1 VPSWQHLALTC
12 SIVCLSKISMLK
24 VNAFARLKFHVCG
37 FKVRKDLVNDIN
49 CIINYYGFRMM
60 LELQTIFLAR
70 LFGNGIII
78 SGVIVS
84 NPIVMIIVFKN
95 YTPCGWWMPQMQHPP
110 HLGAMGHL
118 YLECHELARGHWQ
131 QCLLIFYFSHNRKF
145 CIPPLTNSELE
156 HHQQDCR

>member
-1 VPSWQHLALTC
+1 
-12 SIVCLSKISMLK
+12 MLK
-24 VNAFARLKFHVCG
+24 VNAFARLEFHVCG

-49 CIINYYGFRMM
+49 YIIIYYGFRII

-95 YTPCGWWMPQMQHPP
+95 YTTLCNLMQ
-110 HLGAMGHL
+110 G
-118 YLECHELARGHWQ
+118 
-131 QCLLIFYFSHNRKF
+131 
-145 CIPPLTNSELE
+145 TNLSNN
-156 HHQQDCR
+156 